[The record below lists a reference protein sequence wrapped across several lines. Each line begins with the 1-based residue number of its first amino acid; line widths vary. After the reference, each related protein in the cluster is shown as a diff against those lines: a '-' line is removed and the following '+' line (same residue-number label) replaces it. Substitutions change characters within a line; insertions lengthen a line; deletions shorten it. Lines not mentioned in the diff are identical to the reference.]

1 MDEELHK
8 KFMTRCLALAKKGQ
22 GQVAPNPMV
31 GAVLVHNGKIIGE
44 GFHQKYGEAHAEVNC
59 INDALQN
66 APGLIS
72 SSILYVSLEP
82 CAHFGKT
89 PPCADLIVQHKIP
102 RVVVACRDSFEEV
115 NGRGVE
121 KLKSAGIEVTEG
133 VLEREAIEL
142 NKRFFTFHNLQRPY
156 IVLKWA
162 QTADGFMALGGK
174 SRLLISNEI
183 TNRLVHKW
191 RTEETAI
198 SIGANTA
205 VADDPL
211 LDSRLWPGKAPV
223 KIIIDPNLTCS
234 ESLRMFQ
241 QGEQV
246 IVANVIRS
254 SDDGKVVYLKAN
266 HGDFLQEIIAQL
278 YEKKI
283 SSILVEGGR
292 QTLRSF
298 IDAGL
303 WDEARVITNTNLTV
317 GSGLRSP
324 ELLNAEKVNEQ
335 FILNDRIEF
344 FKNRNAGF

>member
-1 MDEELHK
+1 
-8 KFMTRCLALAKKGQ
+8 
-22 GQVAPNPMV
+22 MV

-59 INDALQN
+59 IDDALQH

-102 RVVVACRDSFEEV
+102 RVVVACRDSFEQV

-121 KLKSAGIEVTEG
+121 KLKIAGIEVTEG

-191 RTEETAI
+191 RTEEAAI
-198 SIGANTA
+198 LVGANTA

-211 LDSRLWPGKAPV
+211 LDNRLWPGKAPV

-266 HGDFLQEIIAQL
+266 HGDFLKEIIAQL

-292 QTLRSF
+292 QTLRPF

-324 ELLNAEKVNEQ
+324 ELLNAENINEQ